1 MSVFVAFEWQT
12 QHALVALAF
21 RSAHGSF
28 SYFLPGVI
36 APLFRFSVI
45 APHAAEEL
53 LDWGFAAEDGPS
65 AITVPLALQN
75 QQFGALTL
83 LVRAQAN
90 MLRLSDRQSRSQI
103 LLGIDFLAKFHKTTL
118 LFHYDEPSRAE
129 LRLE

>member
-1 MSVFVAFEWQT
+1 MIVPQ
-12 QHALVALAF
+12 
-21 RSAHGSF
+21 
-28 SYFLPGVI
+28 
-36 APLFRFSVI
+36 
-45 APHAAEEL
+45 AADEL
-53 LDWGFAAEDGPS
+53 LRLGCASRVGADS
-65 AITVPLALQN
+65 ISIPLELQN